1 MSDLAYAGTNGADQS
16 APAAAPK
23 KPLDWEKTIESMLGE
38 LTFVDG
44 HLQSLRFT
52 LEMLRHMEGGERI
65 KALEVAHFAAAELQ
79 HFASSA
85 EFEVT
90 EFCVAARREARDD

>member
-65 KALEVAHFAAAELQ
+65 KALESPILRRPNC
-79 HFASSA
+79 SISLP
-85 EFEVT
+85 
-90 EFCVAARREARDD
+90 ARNSR